1 MENQEIR
8 VSRPDGSHVWLLITA
23 SPMPSPAQGVA
34 ILFTDITERK
44 LLQPE
49 LQQRKTELEAL
60 NQSLDQRVTQTLE
73 QVRERDQMLIIQSR
87 QAAMGEMIGNI
98 AHQWRQPLSALAGV
112 LANLEDAHRLSTS
125 DPQALEALTRE
136 GNELIRQMTTTI
148 TDFAH
153 FFRPDKAPATFSAE
167 ALVRQA
173 VALMEAHF
181 ASDGTRIQIDAP
193 QDLVLTGFP
202 NEYAQVL
209 VNLLGNAQ
217 EAIQANRPGEGRIQI
232 NLEAGE
238 GQGRIIIQDNGGGI
252 PADLLEK
259 VFDPYFSTKEMGTG
273 IGLYMSK
280 QIIERSMG
288 GRLTVCNTD
297 EGARFTLA
305 TPLAAGA
312 P

>member
-1 MENQEIR
+1 
-8 VSRPDGSHVWLLITA
+8 
-23 SPMPSPAQGVA
+23 
-34 ILFTDITERK
+34 
-44 LLQPE
+44 
-49 LQQRKTELEAL
+49 
-60 NQSLDQRVTQTLE
+60 
-73 QVRERDQMLIIQSR
+73 
-87 QAAMGEMIGNI
+87 
-98 AHQWRQPLSALAGV
+98 
-112 LANLEDAHRLSTS
+112 
-125 DPQALEALTRE
+125 
-136 GNELIRQMTTTI
+136 MTTTI

-259 VFDPYFSTKEMGTG
+259 VFDPYFSPKEMGTG

-305 TPLAAGA
+305 TPLAAGTL
-312 P
+312 